1 MIVDIGLGNPTQCFD
16 VGRCQHTLRQN
27 GEESQKFNE
36 GLTRHQHGDTD
47 RHKVCYPQTTVCRTS
62 ASTGLISPVGIMH
75 GAPLRSWSRR
85 GPVHA
90 SSGAGVRTSGSTT
103 CWPWRRVRCPW
114 CHVGKWVQA
123 QAQAQEVTPL
133 TKQHA
138 QMLSWN
144 SELPPHS
151 QPTNT
156 SCIRRWDE
164 LPQHPPHQTLSFFA
178 MNIKHYKISKM
189 NFIFQRISLLLE
201 PKFCLW
207 WNLQ

>member
-1 MIVDIGLGNPTQCFD
+1 MATPTDTKSVTPKRLCAEHQPAQGSSPRLESCTALLFAAGVVVVPCMPPPVLGCGPLGPPP
-16 VGRCQHTLRQN
+16 VGP
-27 GEESQKFNE
+27 GEES
-36 GLTRHQHGDTD
+36 
-47 RHKVCYPQTTVCRTS
+47 
-62 ASTGLISPVGIMH
+62 
-75 GAPLRSWSRR
+75 
-85 GPVHA
+85 
-90 SSGAGVRTSGSTT
+90 GVPGVMS
-103 CWPWRRVRCPW
+103 
-114 CHVGKWVQA
+114 GKWVQA

-201 PKFCLW
+201 PNFCLW